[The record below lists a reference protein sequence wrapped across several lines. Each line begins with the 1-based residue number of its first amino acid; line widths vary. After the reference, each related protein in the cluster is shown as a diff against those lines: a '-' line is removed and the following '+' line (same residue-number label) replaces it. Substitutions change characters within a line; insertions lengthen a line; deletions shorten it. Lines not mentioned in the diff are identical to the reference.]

1 MMWLPRPLYEAV
13 PYLYLG
19 VGAALLGVAFFAE
32 GGPSGLLF
40 GLGAVSLVAGLVLW
54 MRRRDYRASQ
64 AEYDAHV
71 FDDGTGQ
78 FRRLPATSTSSDS
91 SESSTSSAS
100 SEDGSVSS
108 SGSPDSSA
116 SSAEPGR

>member
-19 VGAALLGVAFFAE
+19 VGAALLAVAFFAA

-64 AEYDAHV
+64 AEYDDHV